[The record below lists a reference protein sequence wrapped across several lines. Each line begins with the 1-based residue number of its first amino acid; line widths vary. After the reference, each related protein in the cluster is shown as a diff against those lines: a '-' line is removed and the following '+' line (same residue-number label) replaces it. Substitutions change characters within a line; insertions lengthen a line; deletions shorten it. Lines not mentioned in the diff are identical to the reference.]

1 MIRDVTAGDRVYPT
15 TGSADVEKPTT
26 MSGNISLRTWQP
38 AGHTVAAPVWRFA
51 AIGSLLQLS

>member
-38 AGHTVAAPVWRFA
+38 AGHTVAAPV
-51 AIGSLLQLS
+51 